1 MDRIYDIFRK
11 MPDNSPIWVES
22 VDGLEALKERL
33 LYLASTKPNEYL
45 VYDHGSQRFIDPF
58 DNPRE
63 FLQAK

>member
-45 VYDHGSQRFIDPF
+45 VYDHGLQRFIDPF